1 MQYYLKIFNK
11 KTGDLV
17 GYYKETGR
25 NCVSKLPKGIK
36 YWNDLESAVNT
47 MIELDDGF
55 LRDKDKHYYGSF
67 VCVYGDSS
75 LKPTKEEKKTIEQ
88 EKEELADE
96 LEAFIRKTRSKN
108 ERQTGN

>member
-11 KTGDLV
+11 KTGELV

-47 MIELDDGF
+47 MMESYVIKINIIMVPLYVFMEIVL
-55 LRDKDKHYYGSF
+55 
-67 VCVYGDSS
+67 
-75 LKPTKEEKKTIEQ
+75 
-88 EKEELADE
+88 
-96 LEAFIRKTRSKN
+96 
-108 ERQTGN
+108 

>member
-47 MIELDDGF
+47 MMELDDGF
-55 LRDKDKHYYGSF
+55 LRDKDKHYYTAYTS
-67 VCVYGDSS
+67 VYGDS
-75 LKPTKEEKKTIEQ
+75 TKNPPKVPYKSRQ
-88 EKEELADE
+88 EKESE
-96 LEAFIRKTRSKN
+96 LEDEFETFIRKNRSAN
-108 ERQTGN
+108 VE